1 MIRVYYNS
9 KMRGNIV
16 SEEVWLPVYRVR
28 GVIDFRR
35 KWAANFSSLER
46 FSREKEAF
54 MGPVK
59 HRELYYRGRGGA
71 SLRDRCFPDEYV
83 E

>member
-1 MIRVYYNS
+1 
-9 KMRGNIV
+9 
-16 SEEVWLPVYRVR
+16 
-28 GVIDFRR
+28 
-35 KWAANFSSLER
+35 
-46 FSREKEAF
+46 